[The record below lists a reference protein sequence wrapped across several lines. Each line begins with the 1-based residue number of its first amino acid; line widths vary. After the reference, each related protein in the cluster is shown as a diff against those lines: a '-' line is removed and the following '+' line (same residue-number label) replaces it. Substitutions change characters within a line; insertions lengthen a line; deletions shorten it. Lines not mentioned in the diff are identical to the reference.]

1 MGQINNWADT
11 GEKYIYHIECG
22 TYIYV
27 GQSKAKKIGS
37 RLKQGHIEA
46 IFSLGKAG
54 KKYDHPELKQA
65 ILKNGLAQTS
75 IRVYKESDNYGL
87 PPGLIEGFKSQY
99 KKGKKTKTG
108 DELDDIN
115 AAEILHIMYYQMKAN
130 KKLVNNSMGGQDMSL
145 SYVDSN
151 GKIMSKILTKST
163 TPQAAS
169 QIIFSSEIK
178 KSGLTKLL
186 DNFNK
191 AVFDDKKWAEFV
203 NYIKSLKEEK
213 DKVKVD
219 PGKTFSALLNDVVK
233 IFCEH
238 FDINNLNS
246 PYIKNKINEATTTW
260 AKGKLYFISDYL
272 ERWTKR
278 NEEFS
283 PEQKAIQFNEDA
295 AQRFQE
301 YVSQSIYNKVVGKIN
316 DQINEIWKA
325 RGGKRGDRS
334 KISWKSIDLKKFQKD
349 VKTEFSNWK
358 NFEILRIESIL
369 DTGRANTKIDS
380 GWVNLFNQ
388 WSMTNGDQF
397 SEDFKK
403 QIMLNFFRKV
413 YRKVAIKN
421 YYNKSN
427 VYQGALTHKYID
439 AGDKQFISKFRKSSD
454 WLSYK
459 MHMAF
464 KQAGVGFVENN
475 WNAFYR
481 PLISI
486 VVQERDRWKYDD
498 EYEIYY
504 RDNAIYKQK
513 VEYEDKKGRKKTKTM
528 RAYVAYSFAGNN
540 YMDVMS
546 AKQITIY

>member
-1 MGQINNWADT
+1 MGQINSWADT

-27 GQSKAKKIGS
+27 GQSKAKKVGS

-75 IRVYKESDNYGL
+75 IRVYKDSDNYGL
-87 PPGLIEGFKSQY
+87 PPGLIEGFKKEY
-99 KKGKKTKTG
+99 KVAKTG
-108 DELDDIN
+108 VDLDDID
-115 AAEILHIMYYQMKAN
+115 AAEILHIMYYQTKTN
-130 KKLVNNSMGGQDMSL
+130 KKLVNNSMGGQNMSL

-163 TPQAAS
+163 TPQGAS
-169 QIIFSSEIK
+169 QIIFSSETK

-186 DNFNK
+186 DNFNE

-203 NYIKSLKEEK
+203 DYIKSLKGEK

-219 PGKTFSALLNDVVK
+219 SGKTFSALLQDVVK
-233 IFCEH
+233 IFCDN

-246 PYIKNKINEATTTW
+246 PYIKSKIDEVTTAW

-272 ERWTKR
+272 ERWTRR
-278 NEEFS
+278 NEKFS

-295 AQRFQE
+295 AQGFQE
-301 YVSQSIYNKVVGKIN
+301 YVSQSIYNKVIGKIN
-316 DQINEIWKA
+316 DQINEMWKA
-325 RGGKRGDRS
+325 IGGKRGDRR
-334 KISWKSIDLKKFQKD
+334 KISWKSIDLKRFQKD

-358 NFEILRIESIL
+358 KFEILRIETL
-369 DTGRANTKIDS
+369 LNTGRVNTKIDS
-380 GWVNLFNQ
+380 PWIKIFNQ
-388 WSMTNGDQF
+388 WLMTNGDPF

-403 QIMLNFFRKV
+403 DIMLNFFRKV
-413 YRKVAIKN
+413 YKKVAIKN
-421 YYNKSN
+421 YYNSRM
-427 VYQGALTHKYID
+427 YITDGVPKVRD
-439 AGDKQFISKFRKSSD
+439 AGDKQFVTNKFRSSSD
-454 WLSYK
+454 WLSAK
-459 MHMAF
+459 MHREFIA
-464 KQAGVGFVENN
+464 AGVGFVENR
-475 WNAFYR
+475 WNDFYR

-498 EYEIYY
+498 EYEWYY
-504 RDNAIYKQK
+504 RNNAIYKYK
-513 VEYEDKKGRKKTKTM
+513 EEVEDKKGRKKNKRM
-528 RAYVAYSFAGNN
+528 HAYVAYSFKGKN

>member
-1 MGQINNWADT
+1 MGQINDWVET
-11 GEKYIYHIECG
+11 GDKYIYHIECG

-65 ILKNGLAQTS
+65 ILNNGLAKTS

-87 PPGLIEGFKSQY
+87 PPGLIEAFKKEY
-99 KKGKKTKTG
+99 KVAKTG
-108 DELDDIN
+108 GNLDDID
-115 AAEILHIMYYQMKAN
+115 AAEILHIMYYQTKTN
-130 KKLVNNSMGGQDMSL
+130 KKLVNKSMGGQNMSL

-151 GKIMSKILTKST
+151 GKIMSKILTKSAS
-163 TPQAAS
+163 PQGAS
-169 QIIFSSEIK
+169 QIIFSSETK

-203 NYIKSLKEEK
+203 NYIKSLKGEK

-219 PGKTFSALLNDVVK
+219 PGKTFSALLDNVVK
-233 IFCEH
+233 IFCDN

-246 PYIKNKINEATTTW
+246 PYIKSKINEATTAW

-283 PEQKAIQFNEDA
+283 PEQKTIQFNEDA
-295 AQRFQE
+295 AQGFQE
-301 YVSQSIYNKVVGKIN
+301 YVSQSIYNKVIGKIN
-316 DQINEIWKA
+316 DQINEMWKA
-325 RGGKRGDRS
+325 MGGKKGGRS
-334 KISWKSIDLKKFQKD
+334 KISWKSIDLERFKGD
-349 VKTEFSNWK
+349 VKTEFKNWK
-358 NFEILRIESIL
+358 NFEILRIETL
-369 DTGRANTKIDS
+369 LNTGRVNTKIDS
-380 GWVNLFNQ
+380 PWVKIFNQ
-388 WSMTNGDQF
+388 WLMTSGDSF

-403 QIMLNFFRKV
+403 QIMLNFFRKI
-413 YRKVAIKN
+413 YKKVAIKN

-427 VYQGALTHKYID
+427 VYKEAPTHKYID

-454 WLSYK
+454 WLSFK
-459 MHMAF
+459 MHVAF
-464 KQAGVGFVENN
+464 KAAGVGFVEDN

-498 EYEIYY
+498 EYEVYY
-504 RDNAIYKQK
+504 RDNAIYREK
-513 VEYEDKKGRKKTKTM
+513 VEYEDKKGRKKTKRM
-528 RAYVAYSFAGNN
+528 RAYVAYTFAGNN

>member
-1 MGQINNWADT
+1 MGQINSWADT

-27 GQSKAKKIGS
+27 GQSKAKKVGS

-75 IRVYKESDNYGL
+75 IRVYKDSDNYGL
-87 PPGLIEGFKSQY
+87 PPGLIEGFKKEY
-99 KKGKKTKTG
+99 KVAKTG
-108 DELDDIN
+108 ADLDDID
-115 AAEILHIMYYQMKAN
+115 AAEILHIMYYQMKTN
-130 KKLVNNSMGGQDMSL
+130 KKLVNNSMGGQNMSL

-163 TPQAAS
+163 TPQGAS
-169 QIIFSSEIK
+169 QIIFSSETK

-186 DNFNK
+186 DNFNE

-203 NYIKSLKEEK
+203 DYIKSLKGEK

-219 PGKTFSALLNDVVK
+219 SGKTFSALLQDVVK
-233 IFCEH
+233 IFCDN

-246 PYIKNKINEATTTW
+246 PYIKSKIDEVTTAW

-278 NEEFS
+278 NEKFS

-295 AQRFQE
+295 AQGFQE
-301 YVSQSIYNKVVGKIN
+301 YISQSIYNKVVRKIN
-316 DQINEIWKA
+316 DQITEIWKA
-325 RGGKRGDRS
+325 RGGKKGDRS
-334 KISWKSIDLKKFQKD
+334 KIRWKSIDLERFQKD

-358 NFEILRIESIL
+358 KFEILRIETL
-369 DTGRANTKIDS
+369 LNTGRVNTKIDS
-380 GWVNLFNQ
+380 PWIKIFNQ
-388 WSMTNGDQF
+388 WLMTNGDPF

-403 QIMLNFFRKV
+403 DIMLNFFRKV
-413 YRKVAIKN
+413 YKKVAIKN

-427 VYQGALTHKYID
+427 VYKEAPTHKYID
-439 AGDKQFISKFRKSSD
+439 AGDKQFISKFRQSSD
-454 WLSYK
+454 WLSFK
-459 MHMAF
+459 MHAAF
-464 KQAGVGFVENN
+464 KEAGVGFVEDR

-498 EYEIYY
+498 EYEWYY
-504 RDNAIYKQK
+504 RNNAIYKYK
-513 VEYEDKKGRKKTKTM
+513 EEFEDKKGRKKNKRM
-528 RAYVAYSFAGNN
+528 HAYVAYSFKGKN

>member
-1 MGQINNWADT
+1 MGQINDWVET
-11 GEKYIYHIECG
+11 GDKYIYHIECG
-22 TYIYV
+22 PYIYI
-27 GQSKAKKIGS
+27 GQSKAKKAGS
-37 RLKQGHIEA
+37 RLKQGHINA

-54 KKYDHPELKQA
+54 QKYDHPELKQA
-65 ILKNGLAQTS
+65 ILKKGLAQTS
-75 IRVYKESDNYGL
+75 IRIYKESDNYGL
-87 PPGLIEGFKSQY
+87 PYGLIEGFKSQY
-99 KKGKKTKTG
+99 KKGKTG
-108 DELDDIN
+108 DDLDDIN

-169 QIIFSSEIK
+169 QIIFSSETK

-203 NYIKSLKEEK
+203 NYIKSLKGEK

-219 PGKTFSALLNDVVK
+219 PGKTFSALLDDVVK
-233 IFCEH
+233 IFCEN

-246 PYIKNKINEATTTW
+246 PYIRDKINAVTMAW

-295 AQRFQE
+295 AQGFQE
-301 YVSQSIYNKVVGKIN
+301 YISQSIYNKVIGKIN
-316 DQINEIWKA
+316 DQINEMWKA
-325 RGGKRGDRS
+325 MGGKRGDRS
-334 KISWKSIDLKKFQKD
+334 KISWKSIDLKRFQND
-349 VKTEFSNWK
+349 VKIELKGWK
-358 NFEILRIESIL
+358 NFEILRIESL
-369 DTGRANTKIDS
+369 LNTGRANTKIDS
-380 GWVNLFNQ
+380 GWVKLFNQ
-388 WSMTNGDQF
+388 WQMTTGDPF

-427 VYQGALTHKYID
+427 VYKEAPTHKYID
-439 AGDKQFISKFRKSSD
+439 AGDKQFISKFRQSSD
-454 WLSYK
+454 WLSFK
-459 MHMAF
+459 MHAAF
-464 KQAGVGFVENN
+464 KEAGVGFVEDR

-498 EYEIYY
+498 EYEVYY
-504 RDNAIYKQK
+504 RDNAIYK
-513 VEYEDKKGRKKTKTM
+513 VEPEDKKGKKRKKKNKNTHV
-528 RAYVAYSFAGNN
+528 YVAYTFAGNN